1 MARAA
6 RYRSAVFNP
15 MGSVALVTGASSG
28 LGEGFARE
36 LARRGA
42 DLVLVAR
49 RQARL
54 EALAVDLAE
63 KFGTVSTV
71 IPLDLATPSAVAELV
86 ADVKTRDI
94 RIGTLIN
101 TAGFA
106 TVGNFLEAD
115 ASREAEQI
123 ALNVQALTALTHALL
138 PDLVATA
145 ARVPGGAAL
154 LNFASTAAFQA
165 VPRMAVYAASKAYVL
180 SFTES
185 LWYETRET
193 GLKVTA
199 VCPGLVDTE
208 FAHVAGRTTPAG
220 ERSRRSLSVD
230 DVVRSTFAALD
241 RDTTPPLVVNGT
253 RNRMLTHVSTL
264 VPRRVVLTVLGRRR
278 QS

>member
-1 MARAA
+1 MSPALFH
-6 RYRSAVFNP
+6 RSAVFDP
-15 MGSVALVTGASSG
+15 RGTVALVTGASSG

-71 IPLDLATPSAVAELV
+71 IPLDLASPGAVTELV
-86 ADVKTRDI
+86 GDLTAREI
-94 RIGTLIN
+94 RLGTLVN
-101 TAGFA
+101 SAGFA
-106 TVGNFLEAD
+106 TVGDFLAAD
-115 ASREAEQI
+115 AAREAEQVTV
-123 ALNVQALTALTHALL
+123 NVQALTALTHAFL

-145 ARVPGGAAL
+145 ARVPAGAAL

-165 VPRMAVYAASKAYVL
+165 VPRMAVYAATKAYVL

-185 LWYETRET
+185 LWYETRQS

-199 VCPGLVDTE
+199 VCPGLVATE
-208 FAHVAGRTTPAG
+208 FAEVAGRGTPPGA
-220 ERSRRSLSVD
+220 RARRSLSVD
-230 DVVRSTFAALD
+230 DVVSSTFAALD
-241 RDTTPPLVVNGT
+241 RQVSPPLVVNGT
-253 RNRMLTHVSTL
+253 RNRMLTHISTL
-264 VPRRVVLTVLGRRR
+264 APRRAVLNALGRRR
-278 QS
+278 RS